1 MIMIKLMI
9 SLMEKKTKR
18 EIGNSSE
25 EEKENSEILTIK
37 IIIGITSSESLIG
50 TREVEIKKILKDQ
63 EK

>member
-18 EIGNSSE
+18 EIGNNSE
-25 EEKENSEILTIK
+25 EEKENSEISTIK
-37 IIIGITSSESLIG
+37 IIIGITSSESLIA